1 MGSTEIEKHD
11 WQRTGLVPPRRLGA
25 LLSSARAGNRL
36 TLEEIVERSDGA
48 FSLAT
53 LASVERGTTYVT
65 ESELRWLAELY
76 GIETSRLVPSRSQLV
91 IDLDDGVMSVP
102 EHRKV
107 KVGKEAGR
115 HEVLTRYL
123 AMVYAM
129 RNIEPGTHITLR
141 LDDLDVLGSALHL
154 RPADAAADL
163 ETLMSDPGEAVSTR
177 KAILQ
182 RKLLVPAAGVLVAL
196 VTAGALVLV
205 EHKADAATNPAP
217 ISVGTAAV
225 QERNVDGTPGAIQVR
240 NG

>member
-1 MGSTEIEKHD
+1 MASTEIEKHD
-11 WQRTGLVPPRRLGA
+11 WHRTGLVPPRRLGA
-25 LLSSARAGNRL
+25 LLSGARANNRL

-102 EHRKV
+102 DHRRV

-115 HEVLTRYL
+115 QEVLTRYL

-141 LDDLDVLGSALHL
+141 LDDLDVLGAALHL

-163 ETLMSDPGEAVSTR
+163 EILMADPHDAVSNR
-177 KAILQ
+177 KALLQ

-196 VTAGALVLV
+196 IGAGALVLV
-205 EHKADAATNPAP
+205 DRQADAATTTAP
-217 ISVGTAAV
+217 VSVSTAAV
-225 QERNVDGTPGAIQVR
+225 QERNPDGSPGAVEIR